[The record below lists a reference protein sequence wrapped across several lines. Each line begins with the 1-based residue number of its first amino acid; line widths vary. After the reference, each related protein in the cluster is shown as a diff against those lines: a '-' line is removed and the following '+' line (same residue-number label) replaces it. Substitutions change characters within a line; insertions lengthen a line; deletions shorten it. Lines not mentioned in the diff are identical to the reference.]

1 MTGLRGIVTQAGG
14 SNPAMQAEIDAL
26 QDDVAAILLDLAA
39 LNTEVD
45 ALPRG
50 TMGYAQITA
59 SQTGITTIV
68 DVTGLTTTFTA
79 VSGRRYRVSVDVYVN
94 GTVAADTLGI
104 SIANGSNTQLTSTQ
118 IVAVANPAIQQRAVC
133 SGVVTGISGSTTYKI
148 RAIRLTGT
156 GNMEVFASSANPG
169 FILVEDIGT

>member
-1 MTGLRGIVTQAGG
+1 VNGLRGFVNQQTAIPPSVA
-14 SNPAMQAEIDAL
+14 ADIAAL
-26 QDDVAAILLDLAA
+26 EADVADILLDLAA

-79 VSGRRYRVSVDVYVN
+79 VTGRRYRVSVDVYVN

-133 SGVVTGISGSTTYKI
+133 SGIVTGINGSTTYKI
-148 RAIRLTGT
+148 RAIRLTGS